1 MYPRQIPLFLI
12 IIVLFFSCKRSEK
25 KAVAPAELTTDSA
38 QTYFS
43 INQLIDDQIDLYY
56 GQPFTLYRIA
66 TLNGKT
72 DSTIVNVDNMDWA
85 AILKAFRGTD
95 IGDKK
100 YLGNYKFSMF
110 DDDATG
116 NRILVYEALDP
127 KLFTRQLQIIIDP
140 SNFKILSV
148 YVETAKNT
156 TWRSRK
162 QRLLY
167 MPLKIIQVQED
178 EKPLIGGSRNLKV
191 DYRFLQ

>member
-1 MYPRQIPLFLI
+1 MYPRNIPLFLI
-12 IIVLFFSCKRSEK
+12 IIVFFFSCKRSD
-25 KAVAPAELTTDSA
+25 KATIAAVTPVTDTT

-72 DSTIVNVDNMDWA
+72 DSSIVNVDNMDWA
-85 AILKAFRGTD
+85 AILKAFRGAD
-95 IGDKK
+95 ISDKK
-100 YLGNYKFSMF
+100 YLDHYKFSMF

-116 NRILVYEALDP
+116 NRILIYEALDP

-140 SNFKILSV
+140 SNLKILSI
-148 YVETAKNT
+148 YIETAKVT

-178 EKPLIGGSRNLKV
+178 EKTLVGEPRNLKV